1 MVKIICKE
9 CLNIYIWGENPEPV
23 ILSCDEVFNTDF
35 TTTTDA
41 TLTSAWWSSVGANF
55 WLTSNWW
62 QWLHFVDYTTD
73 KPAGIEFPISNI
85 KWKTIKF
92 SIEWQIW
99 THTRWGGWDFRI
111 STINN
116 SGTWVKDQYTTW
128 FNLCSFPF
136 YATTSGGGQYS
147 WMWTWWWWYTDT
159 VGSSSTSINW
169 DQDGTV
175 YMWTYGNTHL
185 WLTIWTW
192 IWKAEWEYDLKNM
205 VYTCSFSTIINWETS
220 TATFTRTFN
229 NATSAEKAKMEEILD
244 WDYGNL
250 YVILNNW
257 RWYWYQSY
265 DTNYITKAKVEVCEP
280 TTIVCDFKADW
291 TWTTTVNDLLVEW
304 DFCRQRSWNTAM
316 SAGDNWTLRLS
327 IPATDYSAAILLWGG
342 NSNWTITNLWYSNW
356 WVDWLKQN
364 LIKKAYLKMSTLY
377 DSWQWDSW
385 NGAYPVFNRWW
396 IHVRFS
402 KKVIQSNWSPRDW
415 TSTSCCAWFT
425 FPRWDNSSR
434 SSYIVHPIDAN
445 TQYLALPTTENLWE
459 NHTATWYIDQ
469 WVSCLYSRLTLE
481 TRGSSP
487 SNFHYRLIVW
497 ATWNEYDLWL
507 CSNLWSCALQKSSWD
522 RWKVWSYIE
531 LDEAYLEF
539 FDNYYID
546 ETWNIT
552 TTKPR

>member
-23 ILSCDEVFNTDF
+23 VLSCNEIFNTDF

-99 THTRWGGWDFRI
+99 TYTRRWWWDFRI

-116 SGTWVKDQYTTW
+116 SGTWVKDQYTSW
-128 FNLCSFPF
+128 FNLCTFPF
-136 YATTSGGGQYS
+136 YASWTWWWQYS
-147 WMWTWWWWYTDT
+147 WMWTWWRWYTDT
-159 VGSSSTSINW
+159 PGSSSVGINW
-169 DQDGTV
+169 DQDWTV

-192 IWKAEWEYDLKNM
+192 VWKAEWEYDLKNM
-205 VYTCSFSTIINWETS
+205 VYTCSFSTIVNWETS

-229 NATSAEKAKMEEILD
+229 NATSAEKAKMEEVLD

-291 TWTTTVNDLLVEW
+291 TWTTTVNDLLSNDWTACNAENA
-304 DFCRQRSWNTAM
+304 RSAW
-316 SAGDNWTLRLS
+316 SNWTLRLS
-327 IPATDYSAAILLWGG
+327 IVSTDHNAGIHLWSLTNGWYTD
-342 NSNWTITNLWYSNW
+342 WTWTY
-356 WVDWLKQN
+356 QN
-364 LIKKAYLKMSTLY
+364 LIKKASLRINNIHQDWSSDCST
-377 DSWQWDSW
+377 
-385 NGAYPVFNRWW
+385 YPSYTPAGVFAT
-396 IHVRFS
+396 FS
-402 KKVIQSNWSPRDW
+402 KRIVDTNRYDRDHVANG
-415 TSTSCCAWFT
+415 SRAWFV
-425 FPRWDNSSR
+425 FPRSDNSSSY
-434 SSYIVHPIDAN
+434 SSYIVHPADPNI
-445 TQYLALPTTENLWE
+445 QYVALPSHPN
-459 NHTATWYIDQ
+459 TWYNKTSTSYIDQ
-469 WVSCLYSRLTLE
+469 WVSCLDSVVTLE
-481 TRGSSP
+481 VRWNDP
-487 SNFHYRLIVW
+487 SDFHYRLVIEK
-497 ATWNEYDLWL
+497 TWNEYDLWL
-507 CSNLWSCALQKSSWD
+507 CSTLGFAAIHVESYD
-522 RWKVWSYIE
+522 RWRVGSYKEIDLAYIE
-531 LDEAYLEF
+531 Y

-546 ETWNIT
+546 NLWNIT